1 MVRLCLGILLGVVL
15 HAQTTPIVFVGAK
28 LIPIDGP
35 EVEVGS
41 LVVHNGK
48 IVAVGPTAT
57 VAAGARR
64 VDVTGKVIMP
74 GLVDSHSHIGGPEG
88 ADASAPLQ
96 PDVRILDSLDARDTR
111 IQKAQSGGI
120 TTVNVMPG
128 SGHVLSGQTLYLKL
142 RDGRVIDDL
151 LIKLPDGRIAGGLKM
166 ANGTNPRKASPFPG
180 TRGKTMALAR
190 DLFIKGQE
198 YREKVRAAG
207 GDASNLPPRDLRLE
221 TIAEVLDGKRTVHH
235 HTHRHDDIVSV
246 LRLQKEFGFRLV
258 LQHVTDGWMVAGEI
272 AQSGAPASVIVID
285 SPGGKEEAKGLTFRN
300 AAVLD
305 KAGVPVGF
313 HTDDGVTDSRL
324 FLRSAGLAVRA
335 GLSREKALYG
345 LTMANA
351 KMMELDSR
359 VGSLA
364 PGKDADFLIL
374 SGDPLSVYTKV
385 LETWV
390 DGVKVFD
397 RNVEKDRLYAE
408 GGEGS
413 ADRQSALHLHED
425 EDEVLQ

>member
-166 ANGTNPRKASPFPG
+166 ANGTNPRRASPFPG

-221 TIAEVLDGKRTVHH
+221 TIAEVLDGERTVHH

-413 ADRQSALHLHED
+413 ADRQSALHLHGD

>member
-1 MVRLCLGILLGVVL
+1 
-15 HAQTTPIVFVGAK
+15 
-28 LIPIDGP
+28 
-35 EVEVGS
+35 
-41 LVVHNGK
+41 
-48 IVAVGPTAT
+48 
-57 VAAGARR
+57 
-64 VDVTGKVIMP
+64 
-74 GLVDSHSHIGGPEG
+74 
-88 ADASAPLQ
+88 
-96 PDVRILDSLDARDTR
+96 
-111 IQKAQSGGI
+111 
-120 TTVNVMPG
+120 
-128 SGHVLSGQTLYLKL
+128 
-142 RDGRVIDDL
+142 
-151 LIKLPDGRIAGGLKM
+151 
-166 ANGTNPRKASPFPG
+166 
-180 TRGKTMALAR
+180 
-190 DLFIKGQE
+190 
-198 YREKVRAAG
+198 
-207 GDASNLPPRDLRLE
+207 
-221 TIAEVLDGKRTVHH
+221 HH

-272 AQSGAPASVIVID
+272 AKSGAPTSVIVID

-305 KAGVPVGF
+305 KAGVLVGF

-345 LTMANA
+345 VTMANA

-397 RNVEKDRLYAE
+397 RSVEKDRLYAE

-425 EDEVLQ
+425 EEEVLQ